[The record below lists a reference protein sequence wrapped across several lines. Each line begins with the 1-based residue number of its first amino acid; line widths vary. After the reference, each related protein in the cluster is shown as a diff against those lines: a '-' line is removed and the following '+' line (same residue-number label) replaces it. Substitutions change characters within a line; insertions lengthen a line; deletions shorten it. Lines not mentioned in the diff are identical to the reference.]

1 MNKKDLQKRAGI
13 LTENYSLR
21 SSGAAAFCMK
31 DDLIW
36 ETDGIPPAPS
46 NAERAQVDAGKIDAE
61 ILGLKRRAGLIEDE
75 TVTEC
80 PGTDSS
86 VASAME
92 KVRSVMAQLKIMM
105 QGGRPRA
112 NAQAMFYRLEAAMKD
127 LESAS
132 QECEAAHAEEQ
143 Y

>member
-46 NAERAQVDAGKIDAE
+46 DVERAQVDAGKIDAE
-61 ILGLKRRAGLIEDE
+61 ILGLKRRAGIVEDE
-75 TVTEC
+75 TFTEC
-80 PGTDSS
+80 PGPDGSTD
-86 VASAME
+86 AAKE
-92 KVRSVMAQLKIMM
+92 KIRSVMLALQQTGVASREMM
-105 QGGRPRA
+105 FRRL
-112 NAQAMFYRLEAAMKD
+112 NAALDD

-132 QECEAAHAEEQ
+132 QESEAAHAEEQ

>member
-21 SSGAAAFCMK
+21 AAGVTAFCMK
-31 DDLIW
+31 DGLAW

-86 VASAME
+86 IASAME

-132 QECEAAHAEEQ
+132 QESEAVHTEEQ